1 MFLLLLLL
9 VYAAM
14 TQAVYYIDDRN
25 SIITYSGGKSWGP
38 DFDNGALDQTL
49 WVHNPYIPYI
59 PLIGSFRTGESVITS
74 RTEEALD

>member
-25 SIITYSGGKSWGP
+25 SIITYSGGNWRL

-59 PLIGSFRTGESVITS
+59 PLIGSFRTGESVITR